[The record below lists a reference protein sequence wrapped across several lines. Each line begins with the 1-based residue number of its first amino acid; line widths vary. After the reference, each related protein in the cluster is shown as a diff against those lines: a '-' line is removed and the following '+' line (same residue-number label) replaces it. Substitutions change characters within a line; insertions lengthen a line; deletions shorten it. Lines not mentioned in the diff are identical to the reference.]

1 MDIIKLVITMG
12 HLECVSILSAQRQ
25 KRAALPTSFHPYW
38 SRVSPKDVNP
48 SQCICVSAQQ
58 IPADS
63 QVIREVQARRSNKF
77 MIQLRQEPLS
87 VYFWT
92 QLFAAGK
99 VGIKGGL
106 RGHEMKSK
114 KCLICLQS
122 LGREAWLEERLKLY
136 MSDNRI
142 FLKIRAVWCCQQRQ
156 KLLGEEDISVGFS
169 W

>member
-1 MDIIKLVITMG
+1 MSQYCLHKGRREQLY
-12 HLECVSILSAQRQ
+12 LPVSTLIGQAFLRRMLILLNAY
-25 KRAALPTSFHPYW
+25 AWVL
-38 SRVSPKDVNP
+38 SRSL
-48 SQCICVSAQQ
+48 Q
-58 IPADS
+58 ILS

-87 VYFWT
+87 VYSLT

-114 KCLICLQS
+114 KCLIYLQS
-122 LGREAWLEERLKLY
+122 LGRKAWLEERLKLY

-142 FLKIRAVWCCQQRQ
+142 FLKIHAVWCCQQRQ